1 MATILFAI
9 PYEIFLQMIL
19 DSYKI
24 HVSAILQQKRITII
38 LIKGDF
44 SREPRRILFNYHVL
58 FLKISLI
65 KKQIYTMRS
74 RPNRI
79 KYIINY

>member
-79 KYIINY
+79 KYIINN